1 MIINK
6 CDIWWIK
13 KYGTK
18 KERRALENYYKAQ
31 KKKRKKSTRKVQAN
45 LKSPKPKKYQ
55 RTKITPELKNWIILT
70 RKKLISNQT
79 DSEKEFYDVLETLN
93 IKFDKQKPFVI
104 NNRVFFA
111 DAVFEKTKTIIEI
124 DGIYHNS
131 EKMKSK
137 DRTRT
142 QHLNGIGYKVIRLTN
157 DEINDIPLFMSK
169 ICNVLPE
176 EVPAYLF
183 V

>member
-31 KKKRKKSTRKVQAN
+31 KKKRKKSTKKVQAN

-70 RKKLISNQT
+70 LDILSRLKTERFLCTNVRCCPSSLILTPQ
-79 DSEKEFYDVLETLN
+79 FG
-93 IKFDKQKPFVI
+93 
-104 NNRVFFA
+104 
-111 DAVFEKTKTIIEI
+111 DAPPKYII
-124 DGIYHNS
+124 S
-131 EKMKSK
+131 
-137 DRTRT
+137 
-142 QHLNGIGYKVIRLTN
+142 
-157 DEINDIPLFMSK
+157 
-169 ICNVLPE
+169 C
-176 EVPAYLF
+176 
-183 V
+183 

>member
-18 KERRALENYYKAQ
+18 EERRALEDYYKAQ
-31 KKKRKKSTRKVQAN
+31 KKKRKKSTKKVKPN
-45 LKSPKPKKYQ
+45 STSLKPRKYQ
-55 RTKITPELKNWIILT
+55 RTRITPELKSWITLT

-79 DSEKEFYDVLETLN
+79 DSEKEFYDVLETLD

-111 DAVFEKTKTIIEI
+111 DAVFEKTKIIIEI

-131 EKMKSK
+131 KEMKSK
-137 DRTRT
+137 DRNRT
-142 QHLNGIGYKVIRLTN
+142 QYLNGIGYKIIRLTN
-157 DEINDIPLFMSK
+157 DEINDIPLFLSK
-169 ICNVLPE
+169 ICDVLPR